1 MSFTGGIVTTELV
14 GNFHSV
20 DDVIGVQRI
29 IIVSV
34 VLSVVVG
41 LLGTGVL
48 LALGPQLMSAIGT
61 HANMMDDTL
70 LYLRIRAAAVPAA
83 LLLLGEFEAE
93 LEQE

>member
-14 GNFHSV
+14 GNFHSA

-48 LALGPQLMSAIGT
+48 LAFGPQLMRAIGT

-83 LLLLGEFEAE
+83 LLLLGESVATFE
-93 LEQE
+93 